1 MPFLKDLYNGVDTFP
16 YYYGGMGNFS
26 QTSLP
31 YGNDVRGG
39 GNSGQPYVQVGI
51 DPEPQFGQF
60 DDGLIRGGFLDTTL
74 AVFRDE
80 IRLGKFL
87 TGIGSTNLE
96 NGVKGPLFLTKQIG
110 LNRSNPQFENLN
122 DSTSDKRT
130 YNREYN
136 LASIPLNAASS
147 PFGIHFD
154 QNGLIIDNKSYAGD
168 YQNGVPG
175 IAADNMTSFQ
185 EGNFKSNRLVSYFE
199 AMSTQPDEYILKAQD
214 GGSDSLYGI
223 GRTVTSRVRNTGP
236 LNDATTNKLDI
247 SSQGGANSW
256 SYNTINNFNTDWDN
270 LFNSDQSTLPISS
283 QDNFNKDFKD
293 FRSITGTTPS
303 KNYPSYNVENRIGVS
318 TNKNAAYKNNPGQNT
333 YSWQSQTGAVDSIN
347 TINITR
353 AGTFYANSGTA
364 TSAQKPEL
372 FQNGDQYKDRLSGF
386 FGRDIIKFRIEVNN
400 NDKPGVNN
408 NEVLAFRAYLNNM
421 DDDFE
426 AKWNEY
432 RYMGRGEPFF
442 VYEGYSRDISL
453 SFTVFAHTP
462 EEMAPIWNK
471 INYLASSLT
480 PDYSDRLLMRG
491 NYHYLTVG
499 DYVYRQP
506 GVITSLRLSNFLDH
520 NWEIALN
527 EPEQRTTGTG
537 GDFQQLEMPKSFV
550 VGMSFKPIH
559 TFVPRR
565 NTIDKY
571 TAPFFTPD
579 MKAYAGYGG
588 KVVTTNNLYNTVNN
602 DGNIVENIQTVY
614 QNKYLPIQY
623 SNRSTVTT
631 DRLDPEYERQLVN
644 DIINA
649 NS

>member
-1 MPFLKDLYNGVDTFP
+1 MPFLKDLYNGVDTFN
-16 YYYGGMGNFS
+16 YYYGGKGNFT

-31 YGNDVRGG
+31 YGNDIRGG
-39 GNSGQPYVQVGI
+39 GDSGQPYVQVGI
-51 DPEPQFGQF
+51 DPPAQF
-60 DDGLIRGGFLDTTL
+60 DQFDGGLIRGGFLNTAL

-80 IRLGKFL
+80 VRLGKFL
-87 TGIGSTNLE
+87 TDINVQ

-110 LNRSNPQFENLN
+110 LNRSNPQFENLGN
-122 DSTSDKRT
+122 STSDERT

-136 LASIPLNAASS
+136 IASVNLNAASS

-154 QNGLIIDNKSYAGD
+154 QNGLLVNDTSYAGD
-168 YQNGVPG
+168 YGSKNPG
-175 IAADNMTSFQ
+175 IAAQNMTTFDS
-185 EGNFKSNRLVSYFE
+185 GDRKANRLVTYFDN
-199 AMSTQPDEYILKAQD
+199 MSNEPGDFVIRSQN

-223 GRTVTSRVRNTGP
+223 GSTVINRVRNTGP
-236 LNDATTNKLDI
+236 LNDATTDKDGFND
-247 SSQGGANSW
+247 SGNYAF
-256 SYNTINNFNTDWDN
+256 SYSKINNFNSDWDN
-270 LFNSDQSTLPISS
+270 LFNTSQPLLPNSS

-293 FRSITGTTPS
+293 FRSTYTAGTAAD
-303 KNYPSYNVENRIGVS
+303 YPAYNVENRIGVS
-318 TNKNAAYKNNPGQNT
+318 TNKNLAYKNNPGENT
-333 YSWQSQTGAVDSIN
+333 YNWQSQKGAVDSIN
-347 TINITR
+347 TINITK
-353 AGTFYANSGTA
+353 AGTFYNNSGTA

-372 FQNGDQYKDRLSGF
+372 FQNGTDYKDKLSGF

-408 NEVLAFRAYLNNM
+408 NEVLAFRAYLNSM

-432 RYMGRGEPFF
+432 RYMGRGEPFY

-462 EEMAPIWNK
+462 EEMAPVWNK

-491 NYHYLTVG
+491 NYHYLTIG

-527 EPEQRTTGTG
+527 EPEQRDSGVGT
-537 GDFQQLEMPKSFV
+537 DNRQLEMPKSFV

-579 MKAYAGYGG
+579 IKAYNGYGG
-588 KVVTTNNLYNTVNN
+588 YNITNNYNTTDEN
-602 DGNIVENIQTVY
+602 GLIVQNAETIRK
-614 QNKYLPIQY
+614 NKYLPIQY
-623 SNRSTVTT
+623 TSDKKQTPTREIDFNS
-631 DRLDPEYERQLVN
+631 EAARQATQDLG
-644 DIINA
+644 I
-649 NS
+649 

>member
-1 MPFLKDLYNGVDTFP
+1 MPFLKDLYNGVDTFR

-60 DDGLIRGGFLDTTL
+60 DSGLIRGGFLDTTL
-74 AVFRDE
+74 AIFRDE
-80 IRLGKFL
+80 VRLGKFL

-110 LNRSNPQFENLN
+110 LNRSNPQFENIG
-122 DSTSDKRT
+122 DSTSETRT

-154 QNGLIIDNKSYAGD
+154 QNGLIGKKSYAGD
-168 YQNGVPG
+168 YQNGEPG
-175 IAADNMTSFQ
+175 VAAENMNLFQ
-185 EGNFKSNRLVSYFE
+185 AGDFRSNRLVSYFN
-199 AMSTQPDEYILKAQD
+199 AMSTQPDEYILKSQD

-236 LNDATTNKLDI
+236 LNDATTDKNGDSI
-247 SSQGGANSW
+247 F
-256 SYNTINNFNTDWDN
+256 SYNQLNNFNTDWNN
-270 LFNSDQSTLPISS
+270 LFNSQQSGLPGTS
-283 QDNFNKDFKD
+283 QDNFNTDFKD
-293 FRSITGTTPS
+293 FRSLKGKTKSTE
-303 KNYPSYNVENRIGVS
+303 YPAYNVENRIGVS
-318 TNKNAAYKNNPGQNT
+318 TNKNAAYKNIPGTNT
-333 YSWQSQTGAVDSIN
+333 YAYQKTNGSVDSIN

-353 AGTFYANSGTA
+353 AGTFYGNSLGA
-364 TSAQKPEL
+364 VSAQKPEL
-372 FQNGDQYKDRLSGF
+372 FQNGEEYKDKLSGF

-400 NDKPGVNN
+400 NDKPGIGN
-408 NEVLAFRAYLNNM
+408 NEVLAFRAYINSM

-432 RYMGRGEPFF
+432 RYMGRGEPFY

-453 SFTVFAHTP
+453 SFTVFAHTS

-480 PDYSDRLLMRG
+480 PDYSSQGFMRG
-491 NYHYLTVG
+491 NYHYLTIG

-506 GVITSLRLSNFLDH
+506 GIISSLRLSNFLDH
-520 NWEIALN
+520 GWEIGLN
-527 EPEQRTTGTG
+527 EPENQGT
-537 GDFQQLEMPKSFV
+537 DAKQLEMPKSFV

-559 TFVPRR
+559 SFLPRR
-565 NTIDKY
+565 NTKDKY
-571 TAPFFTPD
+571 NAPFFTPD
-579 MKAYAGYGG
+579 MYAYNGYGS
-588 KVVTTNNLYNTVNN
+588 TTKTGPNGETYY
-602 DGNIVENIQTVY
+602 E
-614 QNKYLPIQY
+614 NKYLPIKY
-623 SNRSTVTT
+623 
-631 DRLDPEYERQLVN
+631 DK
-644 DIINA
+644 
-649 NS
+649 

>member
-74 AVFRDE
+74 AIFRDE
-80 IRLGKFL
+80 VRLGKFL

-110 LNRSNPQFENLN
+110 LNRSNPQFENLG

-236 LNDATTNKLDI
+236 LNDATTDKNEI
-247 SSQGGANSW
+247 FVF
-256 SYNTINNFNTDWDN
+256 SYNQLNNFNTDWNN
-270 LFNSDQSTLPISS
+270 LFNSQQSTLPASS
-283 QDNFNKDFKD
+283 QNNINTDFKN
-293 FRSITGTTPS
+293 FLSLKGKS
-303 KNYPSYNVENRIGVS
+303 KSTNYPAYNVENRIGVS
-318 TNKNAAYKNNPGQNT
+318 TNKNAAYKNIPGTNT
-333 YSWQSQTGAVDSIN
+333 YAYQETNGSVDSIN
-347 TINITR
+347 TINITK

-364 TSAQKPEL
+364 TAAQKPEL
-372 FQNGDQYKDRLSGF
+372 FQNGEQYKDKLSGF

-400 NDKPGVNN
+400 NDKPGANN
-408 NEVLAFRAYLNNM
+408 NEVLAFRAYINSM

-527 EPEQRTTGTG
+527 EPEQRTSEDGE
-537 GDFQQLEMPKSFV
+537 DFQQLEMPKSFV

-588 KVVTTNNLYNTVNN
+588 KVVATNQYNTVNN
-602 DGNIVENIQTVY
+602 NGSIVENIQTIY
-614 QNKYLPIQY
+614 QNKYLPIKY
-623 SNRSTVTT
+623 SNTVKEKTNIIDPGYAEQRINTNTT
-631 DRLDPEYERQLVN
+631 
-644 DIINA
+644 A
-649 NS
+649 